1 MASSPQWYA
10 TGRRKEA
17 TARIFLRPGSGRI
30 TVNQRDVEAYFERET
45 LKMVLRQPLELTDS
59 TGTYDLFVTVRGG
72 GKAGQAGAIRQGLA
86 RALCEANPGNRGALK
101 RAGFLTRDS
110 RTVERKK
117 YGRAGA
123 RKRFQFS
130 KR

>member
-30 TVNQRDVEAYFERET
+30 TVNQRDVETYFERET

-59 TGTYDLFVTVRGG
+59 TGT
-72 GKAGQAGAIRQGLA
+72 
-86 RALCEANPGNRGALK
+86 
-101 RAGFLTRDS
+101 
-110 RTVERKK
+110 
-117 YGRAGA
+117 
-123 RKRFQFS
+123 
-130 KR
+130 